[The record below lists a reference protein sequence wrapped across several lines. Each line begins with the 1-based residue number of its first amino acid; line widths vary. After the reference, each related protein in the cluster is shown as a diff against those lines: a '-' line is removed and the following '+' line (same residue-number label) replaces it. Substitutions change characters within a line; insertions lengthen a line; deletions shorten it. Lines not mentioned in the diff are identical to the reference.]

1 MRRIVIPVVFLVF
14 SGALNAASETVIRE
28 VTGYGDTREEA
39 VSDALVQGVQQVS
52 GIEINAASSLRSAMT
67 ELIKE
72 DDNSSVQ
79 SLSAKTDL
87 SREMQTKSS
96 GYVKSYQVISVS
108 PDGADGRWRALVR
121 VEIPVYKASGQ
132 NRDGLRTLAILPF
145 RGSTGSAAGSE
156 LGTGSNSENAV
167 TAVKMN
173 SSGGVYEIPVV
184 LNEALKINMIIDS
197 GASDVFVTA
206 DVVSALIKSGTVT
219 EDDDLGVATYTIAD
233 GSTVQNQRFRLK
245 SVKIGDRI
253 IRNVDASISNSIE
266 APMLLGQ
273 SALEGLGQYSFDYSR
288 GVILLGAADG
298 ETPGRGGGTAVAG
311 QLSQALVT
319 EFTQAR
325 KFRVLD
331 REYLS
336 EYLSEQEF
344 LTSANLPVEET
355 LRLGQRLGAD
365 FILVGAIN
373 DFKIRQKEKEVLGI
387 KKVLREASLSFD
399 FRVLEVATQEIRW
412 SNTFSK
418 RYSNSELAKLIGGAP
433 DDDELV
439 RSTVI
444 QAAGHETATEM
455 LDVIFP
461 LRIVQVE
468 AGEVYLNQGGIRVK
482 EGEIYDVFESGRK
495 VIDPSTGL
503 KLPIDGRKLA
513 SIEIVRVAPK
523 VSVGVII
530 PDSGEGCA
538 ACDLLQGVC
547 RRADGRATASS
558 VAGEEKSD
566 VTW

>member
-1 MRRIVIPVVFLVF
+1 M
-14 SGALNAASETVIRE
+14 LN
-28 VTGYGDTREEA
+28 D
-39 VSDALVQGVQQVS
+39 
-52 GIEINAASSLRSAMT
+52 
-67 ELIKE
+67 
-72 DDNSSVQ
+72 
-79 SLSAKTDL
+79 
-87 SREMQTKSS
+87 
-96 GYVKSYQVISVS
+96 
-108 PDGADGRWRALVR
+108 
-121 VEIPVYKASGQ
+121 
-132 NRDGLRTLAILPF
+132 
-145 RGSTGSAAGSE
+145 
-156 LGTGSNSENAV
+156 
-167 TAVKMN
+167 
-173 SSGGVYEIPVV
+173 
-184 LNEALKINMIIDS
+184 ALKINMIIDS

-233 GSTVQNQRFRLK
+233 GSTVENQRFRLK
-245 SVKIGDRI
+245 SVKIGDRV

-288 GVILLGAADG
+288 GVILLGPAGGGAVG
-298 ETPGRGGGTAVAG
+298 SGGGTAVSG

-344 LTSANLPVEET
+344 LASGNLPVEET

-418 RYSNSELAKLIGGAP
+418 RYSNSELAKLVGGAP

-461 LRIVQVE
+461 LRVIQVE
-468 AGEVYLNQGGIRVK
+468 AGEIYLNQGGIRVK
-482 EGEIYDVFESGRK
+482 EGEIYNVFESGRK

-523 VSVGVII
+523 FSVGVVI
-530 PDSGEGCA
+530 PNSGEDCA

-547 RRADGRATASS
+547 RKADGRARASS
-558 VAGEEKSD
+558 VVSEEKSD

>member
-1 MRRIVIPVVFLVF
+1 MRRILLSLVFLGF
-14 SGALNAASETVIRE
+14 SGALHAATETVVRE
-28 VTGYGDTREEA
+28 VTGYGDTQEKA
-39 VSDALVQGVQQVS
+39 ISDALVEGVQQVR
-52 GIEINAASSLRSAMT
+52 GVEISADSSFRREIMQLINEDGQASTQSISAST
-67 ELIKE
+67 EIK
-72 DDNSSVQ
+72 DDM
-79 SLSAKTDL
+79 
-87 SREMQTKSS
+87 ETKSS
-96 GYVKSYQVISVS
+96 GYIKSYQIISVS
-108 PDGADGRWRALVR
+108 PDEVAGRWRALLR

-145 RGSTGSAAGSE
+145 RESVGSAAGPG
-156 LGTGSNSENAV
+156 LGTGSNSENSV

-233 GSTVQNQRFRLK
+233 GSTVENQRFRLK
-245 SVKIGDRI
+245 SVKIGDRFI
-253 IRNVDASISNSIE
+253 KNVNASISNSIE

-288 GVILLGAADG
+288 GVILLGAAGG
-298 ETPGRGGGTAVAG
+298 ETPGSGGRTAVAG

-344 LTSANLPVEET
+344 LASGHLPVEET

-373 DFKIRQKEKEVLGI
+373 DFKISQKEKEVLGI

-418 RYSNSELAKLIGGAP
+418 RYSNSELAKLVGDAP

-439 RSTVI
+439 RASVI

-455 LDVIFP
+455 LNVIFP
-461 LRIVQVE
+461 LRVVQVE
-468 AGEVYLNQGGIRVK
+468 AGEIYLNQGGIRVK

-523 VSVGVII
+523 FSVGVII
-530 PDSGEGCA
+530 ARSEEDCA
-538 ACDLLQGVC
+538 ACNLLQGIC
-547 RRADGRATASS
+547 RKTGVQSKSDTDTAT
-558 VAGEEKSD
+558 EKSN

>member
-1 MRRIVIPVVFLVF
+1 MGTRLLTILLLLCVVPGY
-14 SGALNAASETVIRE
+14 GATETVVRE
-28 VTGYGDTREEA
+28 VTGHGETEEQA
-39 VSDALVQGVQQVS
+39 ITDALIQGIQQVR
-52 GIEINAASSLRSAMT
+52 GVEINAMNSVRSEIT
-67 ELIKE
+67 KLFNKE
-72 DDNSSVQ
+72 DGISTK
-79 SLSAKTDL
+79 SLSANKEL
-87 SREMQTKSS
+87 ERQIQTKTN
-96 GYVKSYQVISVS
+96 GFVKNYQVMSVMF
-108 PDGADGRWRALVR
+108 DEDKARWRVTLK
-121 VEIPVYKASGQ
+121 VEIPVYRSSGQ
-132 NRDGLRTLAILPF
+132 NREALKTIALLPF
-145 RGSTGSAAGSE
+145 RDLTGYSSNLTSE
-156 LGTGSNSENAV
+156 DSDLEGVSVVRMSY
-167 TAVKMN
+167 
-173 SSGGVYEIPVV
+173 SGGVYEIPVV

-233 GSTVQNQRFRLK
+233 GSTMQNQRFRLK
-245 SVKIGDRI
+245 SVKIGDRV

-344 LTSANLPVEET
+344 LTSVNLPVEET

-387 KKVLREASLSFD
+387 NKVLREASLSFD

-433 DDDELV
+433 DDDELI

-444 QAAGHETATEM
+444 QAAGHETASEM

-461 LRIVQVE
+461 LKIVQVE
-468 AGEVYLNQGGIRVK
+468 AGEVYLNQGGIRVL
-482 EGEIYDVFESGRK
+482 EGEIYDVFGAGRK

-503 KLPIDGRKLA
+503 KLPLDGRKLA
-513 SIEIVRVAPK
+513 SIKIVRVAPK
-523 VSVGVII
+523 FSVAQVIPSTDEQCDACNLLGGTCRRTGVIAT
-530 PDSGEGCA
+530 EKT
-538 ACDLLQGVC
+538 
-547 RRADGRATASS
+547 DGSS
-558 VAGEEKSD
+558 KNESAVN
-566 VTW
+566 W

>member
-1 MRRIVIPVVFLVF
+1 MRRILLFLVF
-14 SGALNAASETVIRE
+14 LGISGALNAASELVVRE
-28 VTGYGDTREEA
+28 VTGYGETQQEA
-39 VSDALVQGVQQVS
+39 VSDALVQGIQQVR
-52 GIEINAASSLRSAMT
+52 GMEVNAATSLRREFT

-72 DDNSSVQ
+72 DETTSTL
-79 SLSAKTDL
+79 SLSSDFNL
-87 SREMQTKSS
+87 SREMETKSR
-96 GYVKSYQVISVS
+96 GYIKSYQIISVS
-108 PDGADGRWRALVR
+108 PDEAAGRWQALVR

-132 NRDGLRTLAILPF
+132 NREGLRTLAILPF
-145 RGSTGSAAGSE
+145 RESVGSATGAGLDSGAGVE
-156 LGTGSNSENAV
+156 NSV

-219 EDDDLGVATYTIAD
+219 EDDDLGVATYSIAD

-288 GVILLGAADG
+288 GVILLGAAGGDMSG
-298 ETPGRGGGTAVAG
+298 SGGGAAVAG
-311 QLSQALVT
+311 QLSQVLVT

-344 LTSANLPVEET
+344 LASGNLPVEET

-418 RYSNSELAKLIGGAP
+418 RYSNSELAKLVGGAP

-439 RSTVI
+439 RSSVI

-461 LRIVQVE
+461 LRVVHVE
-468 AGEVYLNQGGIRVK
+468 AGEIYLNQGGIRVK

-523 VSVGVII
+523 FSVGVLIAGS
-530 PDSGEGCA
+530 DEDCA
-538 ACDLLQGVC
+538 ACNLLQGIC
-547 RRADGRATASS
+547 RKTGAVSKSATGTA
-558 VAGEEKSD
+558 AEKSN

>member
-1 MRRIVIPVVFLVF
+1 MRRILLFLVF
-14 SGALNAASETVIRE
+14 LGISGALNAASELVVRE
-28 VTGYGDTREEA
+28 VTGYGNSQEEA
-39 VSDALVQGVQQVS
+39 ITDALVQGVQQVR
-52 GIEINAASSLRSAMT
+52 GVEISADSTFRREITQLINEDGEASTQSISAST
-67 ELIKE
+67 EIK
-72 DDNSSVQ
+72 DDM
-79 SLSAKTDL
+79 
-87 SREMQTKSS
+87 ETKSG
-96 GYVKSYQVISVS
+96 GYIKSYQIISVL
-108 PDGADGRWRALVR
+108 PDEASGRWQALVR

-132 NRDGLRTLAILPF
+132 NRDALRTLAILPF
-145 RGSTGSAAGSE
+145 RESVGSA
-156 LGTGSNSENAV
+156 
-167 TAVKMN
+167 
-173 SSGGVYEIPVV
+173 
-184 LNEALKINMIIDS
+184 
-197 GASDVFVTA
+197 
-206 DVVSALIKSGTVT
+206 
-219 EDDDLGVATYTIAD
+219 
-233 GSTVQNQRFRLK
+233 
-245 SVKIGDRI
+245 
-253 IRNVDASISNSIE
+253 
-266 APMLLGQ
+266 
-273 SALEGLGQYSFDYSR
+273 
-288 GVILLGAADG
+288 
-298 ETPGRGGGTAVAG
+298 AVAG
-311 QLSQALVT
+311 QLSQVLVT

-344 LTSANLPVEET
+344 LASGNLPVEET

-399 FRVLEVATQEIRW
+399 FRVLEVSTQEIRW

-418 RYSNSELAKLIGGAP
+418 RYSNSELAKLVGGAP

-439 RSTVI
+439 RSSVI

-523 VSVGVII
+523 FSVGVII
-530 PDSGEGCA
+530 AGSDEDCA
-538 ACDLLQGVC
+538 ACNLLQGIC
-547 RRADGRATASS
+547 RKTGAVSKSATGTA
-558 VAGEEKSD
+558 AEKSN